1 MQSTKV
7 FVLDGGNTHLKLGTF
22 IGQQLV
28 ETKRFQERAS
38 LDNYLSTGD
47 IVVIANVGERQLQQD
62 LIDIGCQVY
71 TVSNMHPL
79 PFSNAYNTPST
90 LGIDRLCNIVA
101 VHENHPNRNSLVID
115 AGTCIKFD
123 FIDALGTYHGGSISP
138 GISLRYQSLHEHTS
152 QLPLLTPTLAWDV
165 LGTSSEGSIHS
176 GVMGSVKAEIN
187 WRIQEFNNRYEDLII
202 YLTGGDAHY
211 FDLGQK
217 NDIFVDENLT
227 LKGIYALYLHQ
238 HSSHPLS

>member
-22 IGQQLV
+22 VGQQLV

-79 PFSNAYNTPST
+79 PFANAYNTPST

-165 LGTSSEGSIHS
+165 LGTSSEASIHS

>member
-7 FVLDGGNTHLKLGTF
+7 FVLDGGNTHIKLGAF
-22 IGQQLV
+22 IGNQLV
-28 ETKRFQERAS
+28 QTNRFHERAS
-38 LDNYLSTGD
+38 LGKCLSPED
-47 IVVIANVGERQLQQD
+47 MVVIANVGELQLQQD
-62 LIDIGCQVY
+62 LIDLGCQVY
-71 TVSNMHPL
+71 TVSNMNPL
-79 PFSNAYNTPST
+79 PFSNAYKTPNT
-90 LGIDRLCNIVA
+90 LGIDRLCNIA
-101 VHENHPNRNSLVID
+101 AAHQQHPSRNILVID

-138 GISLRYQSLHEHTS
+138 GISLRYHGLHEHTS
-152 QLPLLTPTLAWDV
+152 QLPLLNPTNAWNV
-165 LGTSSEGSIHS
+165 IGTDTEGSIHS

-187 WRIQEFNNRYEDLII
+187 WRIEEFNNRYEDLII

-238 HSSHPLS
+238 HSSDTLH

>member
-7 FVLDGGNTHLKLGTF
+7 FVLDGGNTHIKLGAF
-22 IGQQLV
+22 VGNQLV
-28 ETKRFQERAS
+28 QTNRFQERAS
-38 LDNYLSTGD
+38 LGKHLSPED
-47 IVVIANVGERQLQQD
+47 MVVIANVGELLLQQD
-62 LIDIGCQVY
+62 LIALGCQVY
-71 TVSNMHPL
+71 TVSNMDPL
-79 PFSNAYNTPST
+79 PFSNAYKTPNT
-90 LGIDRLCNIVA
+90 LGIDRLCNIAA
-101 VHENHPNRNSLVID
+101 VHQQHPSRNILVID

-138 GISLRYQSLHEHTS
+138 GISLRYHSLHDHTS
-152 QLPLLTPTLAWDV
+152 QLPLLNPTSACDV
-165 LGTSSEGSIHS
+165 IGMNTEGGIHS

-187 WRIQEFNNRYEDLII
+187 WRIEEFNNRYEDLII
-202 YLTGGDAHY
+202 YLTGGDAHN

-238 HSSHPLS
+238 HSSDNLH

>member
-7 FVLDGGNTHLKLGTF
+7 FVLDGGNTHIKLGAF
-22 IGQQLV
+22 VGNQLV
-28 ETKRFQERAS
+28 QTNRFQERAS
-38 LDNYLSTGD
+38 LGKYLSPED
-47 IVVIANVGERQLQQD
+47 MVVIANVGELQLQQD
-62 LIDIGCQVY
+62 LIALGCQVY
-71 TVSNMHPL
+71 SVTNMNPL
-79 PFSNAYNTPST
+79 PFSNAYKTPNT
-90 LGIDRLCNIVA
+90 LGIDRLCNIAA
-101 VHENHPNRNSLVID
+101 VHQQHPSRNILVID

-138 GISLRYQSLHEHTS
+138 GISLRYHSLHEHTS
-152 QLPLLTPTLAWDV
+152 QLPLLNPTTAWDV
-165 LGTSSEGSIHS
+165 IGTDTEGSIHS

-187 WRIQEFNNRYEDLII
+187 WRIEEFNNRYEDLII

-238 HSSHPLS
+238 HSSDTLH

>member
-22 IGQQLV
+22 VGHELIQ
-28 ETKRFQERAS
+28 TNRFQERSA
-38 LDNYLSTGD
+38 LCNYLNQDD

-79 PFSNAYNTPST
+79 PFANAYNTPST

-165 LGTSSEGSIHS
+165 LGTSSEASIHS

-238 HSSHPLS
+238 HSSDTLS

>member
-1 MQSTKV
+1 MQSTKI
-7 FVLDGGNTHLKLGTF
+7 FVLDGGNTHIKLGTF
-22 IGQQLV
+22 VDHELIQ
-28 ETKRFQERAS
+28 TNRFQERAS
-38 LDNYLSTGD
+38 LESYLSTGD
-47 IVVIANVGERQLQQD
+47 IVVISNVGERQLQQD
-62 LIDIGCQVY
+62 LIDIGCHVY
-71 TVSNMHPL
+71 TVSNMHTL
-79 PFSNAYNTPST
+79 PIANAYNTPST

-101 VHENHPNRNSLVID
+101 VHQNHPNRNSLVID

-123 FIDALGTYHGGSISP
+123 FIDGLGTYHGGSISP

-152 QLPLLTPTLAWDV
+152 QLPLLTPTAAWEL

-187 WRIQEFNNRYEDLII
+187 WRIEEFNNRYEDLII
-202 YLTGGDAHY
+202 YLTGGDLHY

-227 LKGIYALYLHQ
+227 LKGIYALHLFQ
-238 HSSHPLS
+238 HTFNRPT

>member
-22 IGQQLV
+22 LDHELIQ
-28 ETKRFQERAS
+28 TNRFQERSA
-38 LDNYLSTGD
+38 LCNYLNQDD

-79 PFSNAYNTPST
+79 PFANAYNTPST

-101 VHENHPNRNSLVID
+101 VHQNHPNRNSLVID

-123 FIDALGTYHGGSISP
+123 FIDDFATYHGGSISP

-165 LGTSSEGSIHS
+165 LGTSSEGSIHT

-187 WRIQEFNNRYEDLII
+187 WRIEEFNNRYEDLII
-202 YLTGGDAHY
+202 YLTGGDLHY

-227 LKGIYALYLHQ
+227 LKGIYALHLFQYTFNR
-238 HSSHPLS
+238 PT

>member
-1 MQSTKV
+1 MQSTKI
-7 FVLDGGNTHLKLGTF
+7 FVLDGGNTHIKLGTF
-22 IGQQLV
+22 VDHELIQ
-28 ETKRFQERAS
+28 TNRFQERAS
-38 LDNYLSTGD
+38 LESYLSTGD
-47 IVVIANVGERQLQQD
+47 IVVISNVGERQLQQD
-62 LIDIGCQVY
+62 LIDIGCHVY
-71 TVSNMHPL
+71 TVSNMLTL
-79 PFSNAYNTPST
+79 PIANAYNTPST

-101 VHENHPNRNSLVID
+101 VHQNHPNRNSLVID

-123 FIDALGTYHGGSISP
+123 FIDGLGTYHGGSISP

-152 QLPLLTPTLAWDV
+152 QLPLLTPTAAWEL

-187 WRIQEFNNRYEDLII
+187 WRIEEFNNRYEDLII
-202 YLTGGDAHY
+202 YLTGGDLHY

-227 LKGIYALYLHQ
+227 LKGIYALHLFQ
-238 HSSHPLS
+238 HTFNRPT

>member
-7 FVLDGGNTHLKLGTF
+7 FVLDGGNTHIKLGTF
-22 IGQQLV
+22 VDHELIQ
-28 ETKRFQERAS
+28 TKRFQERSA
-38 LDNYLSTGD
+38 LGNYLNPDD

-79 PFSNAYNTPST
+79 PFANAYNTPST

-101 VHENHPNRNSLVID
+101 VHQNHPNRNSLVID

-152 QLPLLTPTLAWDV
+152 QLPLLTPTAAWEL

-187 WRIQEFNNRYEDLII
+187 WRIEEFNNRYEDLII
-202 YLTGGDAHY
+202 YLTGGDLHY

-227 LKGIYALYLHQ
+227 LKGIYALHLFQ
-238 HSSHPLS
+238 HTFNRPT

>member
-1 MQSTKV
+1 MQSIKV
-7 FVLDGGNTHLKLGTF
+7 FVLDGGNTHIKLGTF
-22 IGQQLV
+22 INHALIQ
-28 ETKRFQERAS
+28 TNRFHEQSALR
-38 LDNYLSTGD
+38 NYLNPDD
-47 IVVIANVGERQLQQD
+47 IVVMANVGSCQLQQD

-79 PFSNAYNTPST
+79 PFENAYNTPNT

-101 VHENHPNRNSLVID
+101 AHQINPNRNILTID

-123 FIDALGTYHGGSISP
+123 FIDDLGTYHGGSISP

-152 QLPLLTPTLAWDV
+152 QLPRLNPTLAWEV
-165 LGTSSEGSIHS
+165 LGMSSEGSIHS

-187 WRIQEFNNRYEDLII
+187 WRIEEFNNRYEDLII
-202 YLTGGDAHY
+202 YLTGGDLHY

-217 NDIFVDENLT
+217 NGIFVDENLT
-227 LKGIYALYLHQ
+227 LKGIYALHLFQ
-238 HSSHPLS
+238 FTFNRPT

>member
-22 IGQQLV
+22 VGHQLV
-28 ETKRFQERAS
+28 ETMRFQDSAS
-38 LDNYLSTGD
+38 LEKYLRADD
-47 IVVIANVGERQLQQD
+47 IVVIANVGELNLQHD
-62 LIDIGCQVY
+62 LLALGCLVY
-71 TVSNMHPL
+71 AITNMNPL
-79 PFSNAYNTPST
+79 PFSNAYKTPNT
-90 LGIDRLCNIVA
+90 LGIDRLCNMAA
-101 VHENHPNRNSLVID
+101 VHKNHPYRNSLVID

-123 FIDALGTYHGGSISP
+123 FIDDFGTYHGGSISP
-138 GISLRYQSLHEHTS
+138 GISLRYKSLNDYTS
-152 QLPLLTPTLAWDV
+152 QLPLITPNATWEL

-187 WRIQEFNNRYEDLII
+187 WRIEEFNNRYEDLLI

-238 HSSHPLS
+238 HSSDPLP

>member
-1 MQSTKV
+1 MHLTKV
-7 FVLDGGNTHLKLGTF
+7 FVLDGGNTHIKLGAF
-22 IGQQLV
+22 IGNQLV
-28 ETKRFQERAS
+28 QTNRFQERAS
-38 LDNYLSTGD
+38 LGKYLSPED
-47 IVVIANVGERQLQQD
+47 MVVIANVGGRQLQQD

-79 PFSNAYNTPST
+79 PFANAYNTPRT
-90 LGIDRLCNIVA
+90 LGIDRLCNMAA
-101 VHENHPNRNSLVID
+101 VHHYHPSRNILVID

-123 FIDALGTYHGGSISP
+123 FIDALRTYHGGSISP
-138 GISLRYQSLHEHTS
+138 GISMRYQSLHEHTS
-152 QLPLLTPTLAWDV
+152 QLPLVNPTNSWDI

-187 WRIQEFNNRYEDLII
+187 WRIHEFNNRYEDLII

-238 HSSHPLS
+238 HSSDTLH

>member
-22 IGQQLV
+22 VGQQLV

-165 LGTSSEGSIHS
+165 LGSSSEGSIHS